1 MKVLKA
7 AAAAM
12 EAGVPAALVTVIGVG
27 GSAPR
32 DATARMLVYED
43 RTITGTIGGGEW
55 ERRVIEHAVECIAG
69 GRARRYAAH
78 LTRDLGMCCGGAME
92 AFIEPLRSRERL
104 HIFGAGHVG
113 GAVAGLARALDFEVS
128 VYDDRDDWLN
138 AERFPDCERVE
149 GDPVRNLPD
158 TGPLDYLLIVTHSHQ
173 LDQAL
178 LQRLMER
185 PCAYLGM
192 IGSRAKV
199 AKFFV
204 RFRAAELNEALFQ
217 RVSAPVGL
225 DISAE
230 TPMEIAV
237 SICAELVRVRREHV
251 GPTLAMSEAPLAAR
265 GGDGR
270 AVPPKLQGAV
280 NAD

>member
-1 MKVLKA
+1 VRVLKA
-7 AAAAM
+7 ATAAM

-32 DATARMLVYED
+32 DTTARMLVYADGE
-43 RTITGTIGGGEW
+43 IVGTIGGGEW
-55 ERRVIEHAVECIAG
+55 ERRVILQAITCIEG
-69 GRARRYAAH
+69 GRSRRYAAH

-113 GAVAGLARALDFEVS
+113 GAVAGLARALEFEVS
-128 VYDDRDDWLN
+128 VYDDRDEWLTP
-138 AERFPDCERVE
+138 ERFPDCERLE
-149 GDPVRNLPD
+149 GDPVANLPE

-204 RFRAAELNEALFQ
+204 RFRAAELDEALFE

-225 DISAE
+225 DIGAE

-237 SICAELVRVRREHV
+237 SICAELVRVRREHS
-251 GPTLAMSEAPLAAR
+251 GPTLAMSEAPLPAR

-270 AVPPKLQGAV
+270 AVPPRLKSAI
-280 NAD
+280 ADG

>member
-1 MKVLKA
+1 MKVLQASLA
-7 AAAAM
+7 AI
-12 EAGVPAALVTVIGVG
+12 EAGTPAALVTVIGVG

-43 RTITGTIGGGEW
+43 GTIVGTIGGGEW
-55 ERRVIEHAVECIAG
+55 ERRVIAQAVDAIEN
-69 GRARRYAAH
+69 RRSRRYAAH

-113 GAVAGLARALDFEVS
+113 GAVAGLARSLDYEVS
-128 VYDDRDDWLN
+128 VYDDRDEWLTP
-138 AERFPDCERVE
+138 ERFPDCERIE
-149 GDPVRNLPD
+149 GDPLKNLPD

-178 LQRLMER
+178 LQRLIER

-204 RFRAAELNEALFQ
+204 RLRAADMDEGLFE

-237 SICAELVRVRREHV
+237 SICAEMVRVRREHA
-251 GPTLAMSEAPLAAR
+251 GPTLAMSETPLPAR

-270 AVPPKLQGAV
+270 AVPPRLKGALQER
-280 NAD
+280 